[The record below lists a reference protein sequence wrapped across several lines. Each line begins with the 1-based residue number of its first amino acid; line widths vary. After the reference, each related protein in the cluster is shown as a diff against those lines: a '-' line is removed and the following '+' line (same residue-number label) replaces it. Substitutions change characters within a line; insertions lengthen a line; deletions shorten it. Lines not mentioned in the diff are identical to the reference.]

1 MRAGEEEAGNGDNS
15 SGKPGNGKKEDET
28 VLREGTGILL
38 LRWKNLESSL
48 DADQM
53 GEGRE
58 GPRRAG

>member
-1 MRAGEEEAGNGDNS
+1 MA
-15 SGKPGNGKKEDET
+15 PFVHTGNGKKEDET

-38 LRWKNLESSL
+38 LRWKNLKSTL